1 MTAVQRGHI
10 VVTDAHA
17 HTGTKE
23 ETRERIRDG
32 IMTMICAG
40 EPEDAKRLDEIL
52 KWPGA
57 GPSSLEQR
65 EDLCGGHDAV
75 YGKISGDR

>member
-40 EPEDAKRLDEIL
+40 
-52 KWPGA
+52 
-57 GPSSLEQR
+57 
-65 EDLCGGHDAV
+65 
-75 YGKISGDR
+75 